1 MENEVTNVK
10 HVVNNFKFD
19 SGLPQNYYKKGNLF
33 ITECQFGRKKANRI
47 FREI

>member
-33 ITECQFGRKKANRI
+33 IIELSIWKKKSKPNL
-47 FREI
+47 